1 MTVFLQRIL
10 MYKSLMEDFMKTYN
24 VSRETFKT
32 LSDFVQILNEWQQ
45 KMNLVSHNSLPEI
58 WTRHI
63 ADSLQLY
70 QYMNIDVKNVY
81 DIGSGAGFPA
91 IVLAIASAA
100 EKRQAKF
107 KLIESITKK
116 TLYLNDVKNKLGLK
130 NIEIIN
136 DRSENLKLPPADFVT
151 ARAVANLNK
160 LFSYCLPLSDKN
172 TVLILPKGK
181 TFLTEIEEA
190 QKFWKFDADIKKNS
204 VQEDGVILLV
214 SNLRKKK

>member
-1 MTVFLQRIL
+1 MQ
-10 MYKSLMEDFMKTYN
+10 TYN

-32 LSDFVQILNEWQQ
+32 LSDFVDILTNWQA
-45 KMNLVSHNSLPEI
+45 KMNLVSSKSLPEI

-63 ADSLQLY
+63 ADSLELY
-70 QYMNIDVKNVY
+70 QYLNVDAKRVY

-91 IVLAIASAA
+91 IVLAIAAQG
-100 EKRQAKF
+100 EKRQTSF

-130 NIEIIN
+130 NVEIIN
-136 DRSENLKLPPADFVT
+136 DRSENLKLQPANFVT

-160 LFSYCLPLSDKN
+160 LFSLALPLTDKK

-181 TFLTEIEEA
+181 TYQEEIIEA
-190 QKFWKFDADIKKNS
+190 KKIWAFDVIVKKNQVS
-204 VQEDGVILLV
+204 DDGVVLIV
-214 SNLRKKK
+214 SNLRKLR